1 MARISSLVSWDQK
14 IKNTRRPRELA
25 AGVGKGA
32 PGAAGG
38 SRSGLK
44 AQSKT
49 LLPEGMLPAQAR
61 SEGRSRGRPS

>member
-1 MARISSLVSWDQK
+1 M
-14 IKNTRRPRELA
+14 RRARELA
-25 AGVGKGA
+25 AGLGESA